1 MMLRLVLILLAA
13 WIALV
18 LIRDSVRRRRLRR
31 PPPPPPLVT
40 TVQCARCGVHLP
52 AHQALQHSDGRLY
65 CSLEH
70 ARDDG

>member
-1 MMLRLVLILLAA
+1 MMLRLVLILLAV

-18 LIRDSVRRRRLRR
+18 LIRDARRRRRLRGT
-31 PPPPPPLVT
+31 PPSPPVM
-40 TVQCARCGVHLP
+40 TVQCARCGIHLP
-52 AHQALQHSDGRLY
+52 ADRALQHSDGRLY

>member
-1 MMLRLVLILLAA
+1 MLRLVLILLAV

-18 LIRDSVRRRRLRR
+18 LIRDTLRRRRLRR
-31 PPPPPPLVT
+31 PPPPPLVT

>member
-1 MMLRLVLILLAA
+1 MLRLVLISLAV

-18 LIRDSVRRRRLRR
+18 LIRDTLRRRRLRDAT
-31 PPPPPPLVT
+31 PSAPVA

-52 AHQALQHSDGRLY
+52 AHLALQHSDGRRY